1 MSTFSEQNYQML
13 VAAISKGVTT
23 VKLGNGEE
31 VTYRSLDEMLRI
43 KRLMEDERH
52 VGQQRGGIH
61 YPKFTRGG
69 R

>member
-1 MSTFSEQNYQML
+1 MSFSEQDYQSL
-13 VAAISKGVTT
+13 VSAISKGVTT

-52 VGQQRGGIH
+52 IGRPRGGIH
-61 YPKFTRGG
+61 YPTFTRRG